1 MGPCLPG
8 TLYIP
13 RQAHIMEFITA
24 TSITTIN
31 VIDHA
36 ATAISSIPATARRI
50 AHQVATADTSVWA
63 ARIERSVRVSAAL
76 FAFLFVIGSITAEAL
91 YDIGR
96 QFRQALDARNDQLA
110 AFWVRLW
117 VAEPTAPGAIV
128 LAHVPATTEVTA
140 VHRLPVLP
148 LLLSAT
154 PAPFALLAPAAAPA
168 RPARR
173 RSAAKPVA
181 SPTPTTQA
189 AKPRPARRSRRAA
202 VAMAAA

>member
-8 TLYIP
+8 TLYIT

-24 TSITTIN
+24 TAITTIN

-50 AHQVATADTSVWA
+50 AHQVATADASVWA
-63 ARIERSVRVSAAL
+63 ARIERTVRVSAAL

-91 YDIGR
+91 YDIGG
-96 QFRQALDARNDQLA
+96 QFRRALDARNDQIA

-117 VAEPTAPGAIV
+117 VAQQATPGPIA
-128 LAHVPATTEVTA
+128 LAHAPATTEAIA
-140 VHRLPVLP
+140 VQHLPVLP
-148 LLLSAT
+148 LLLAAT
-154 PAPFALLAPAAAPA
+154 PAPVALLSPAAAPA

-173 RSAAKPVA
+173 RSAAKPAA
-181 SPTPTTQA
+181 STTTQA